1 MVKMVSQYAPHTKCG
16 KGGGNF
22 MKVTEVAR
30 YLKTFLS
37 LNIPTDTKKEVDG
50 YNWAKSSGCS
60 AEELRNYVELSAEVG
75 RKNQFDFGIERYL
88 REITEEL
95 LWGEINI
102 HLLRLL

>member
-1 MVKMVSQYAPHTKCG
+1 MSTLVALNILKLLNKE
-16 KGGGNF
+16 KNF
-22 MKVTEVAR
+22 MKIPTVAQ

-60 AEELRNYVELSAEVG
+60 AEALQNYVELSAEVG

-88 REITEEL
+88 REIL
-95 LWGEINI
+95 
-102 HLLRLL
+102 

>member
-1 MVKMVSQYAPHTKCG
+1 
-16 KGGGNF
+16 

-88 REITEEL
+88 REIL
-95 LWGEINI
+95 
-102 HLLRLL
+102 